1 MEKGKGTLI
10 RNFKVQPEGI
20 IETSARG
27 VEVLKT
33 PQLNKGVAFTSEER
47 RELGLRGLLPTT
59 VLTIEQQLERAYQQF
74 SSQSTDVL
82 KNVYLSALRDRNE
95 VLFYRLVSE
104 HLSEMLPIIYTPTVG
119 QTIEHYSHLYRRP
132 VGVYLSIDDPDSIE
146 EAFTNF
152 GAYADEIDLIVATD
166 GERILG
172 IGDWGVGGIDIALGK
187 LTVYTV
193 AGGVDPRRVIPVILD
208 VGTNR
213 EELLNDPLYVGIRH
227 PRIHGEQYDA
237 FIDTY
242 VRTASK
248 MFPNALLHW
257 EDFAQ
262 PNARPILE
270 RYKHEICTFN
280 DDIQGTGAVSLA
292 VVLSAA
298 RASGIPLSEHRI
310 VVFGAGTAGIGVAEQ
325 IRDEMVRGG
334 LSQEE
339 ANSSFWGI
347 DRPGLLL
354 QTTEDLRDFQ
364 KPFARPVKEVEDWNK
379 DAEGKI
385 SILEVV
391 QRVHP
396 TILIGTSTVGGAFTE
411 EIVKAM
417 AAHTARPIILPLS
430 NPTDKS
436 EAKPADLIKWTD
448 GKALVATGSPFEP
461 VHYKGVT
468 YIIGQAN
475 NAFVFPGIGLGTI
488 VSRAERVT
496 DGMLVAAAKAVA
508 GMVDTSAPGASLIPK
523 IEDMRITSAAVA
535 IEVVKSAISEGVA
548 NSQINDVQQAV
559 HEAIWQPK
567 YRHVKAVQHFS

>member
-1 MEKGKGTLI
+1 M
-10 RNFKVQPEGI
+10 RNFTVHPKGI
-20 IETSARG
+20 IETSAKG
-27 VEVLKT
+27 AEVLKT

-47 RELGLRGLLPTT
+47 HELGLRGLLPPT
-59 VLTIEQQLERAYQQF
+59 VLTIQQQAERAYQQY
-74 SSQSTDVL
+74 SSQPSNVL

-119 QTIEHYSHLYRRP
+119 EAIEHYSQLYRRP

-146 EAFTNF
+146 EAFINF
-152 GAYADEIDLIVATD
+152 GAHANEIDIIVATD

-187 LTVYTV
+187 LAVYTV
-193 AGGVDPRRVIPVILD
+193 AGGIDPRRVIPVILD

-227 PRIHGEQYDA
+227 PRIHGKQYDT
-237 FIDTY
+237 FIDRY
-242 VRTASK
+242 VRIAQK
-248 MFPNALLHW
+248 IYPNALLHW

-270 RYKHEICTFN
+270 RYKDEICTIN
-280 DDIQGTGAVSLA
+280 DDIQGTGSVSLA
-292 VVLSAA
+292 VVLSAV
-298 RASGIPLSEHRI
+298 RASEKPLSEHRI

-334 LSQEE
+334 LSQKE
-339 ANSSFWGI
+339 ATSRFWAI

-354 QTTEDLRDFQ
+354 QSMEDLRDFQ
-364 KPFARPVKEVEDWNK
+364 KPFARPVEEVDDWNK

-385 SILEVV
+385 SLLEVV

-396 TILIGTSTVGGAFTE
+396 TILIGTSTVGGSFTK

-417 AAHTARPIILPLS
+417 AAHTDHPIILPLS
-430 NPTDKS
+430 NPTAKS
-436 EAKPADLIKWTD
+436 EAKPSDLIEWTD

-488 VSRAERVT
+488 VSKAERVT
-496 DGMLVAAAKAVA
+496 DSMLVAAAKAVA
-508 GMVDTSAPGASLIPK
+508 GMVDICAPGASLLPK
-523 IEDMRITSAAVA
+523 IEDLRITSAKVA
-535 IEVVKSAISEGVA
+535 IAVVKCAISEGVA
-548 NSQINDVQQAV
+548 KARIDDIEQAV
-559 HEAIWQPK
+559 HEAMWQPE
-567 YRHVKAVQHFS
+567 YGCIKAVKVK

>member
-1 MEKGKGTLI
+1 M
-10 RNFKVQPEGI
+10 RNFKVQPGGI
-20 IETSARG
+20 IETTARG
-27 VEVLKT
+27 TVVLKT

-47 RELGLRGLLPTT
+47 RELGLRGLLPPT
-59 VLTIEQQLERAYQQF
+59 VFTIEQQVERAYQQF

-104 HLSEMLPIIYTPTVG
+104 HLSEMLPIIYTPIVG
-119 QTIEHYSHLYRRP
+119 QAIEHYSHLYRRP
-132 VGVYLSIDDPDSIE
+132 VGLYLSIDDPDGIE

-152 GAYADEIDLIVATD
+152 GAHADEIDLIVTTD

-172 IGDWGVGGIDIALGK
+172 IGDWGIGGIDIALGK
-187 LTVYTV
+187 LAVYTV
-193 AGGVDPRRVIPVILD
+193 AGGIDPRRVIPVILD

-213 EELLNDPLYVGIRH
+213 EELLNDPLYVGNRH
-227 PRIHGEQYDA
+227 PRIQGEQYDA
-237 FIDTY
+237 FIETY
-242 VRTASK
+242 VRTARK

-270 RYKHEICTFN
+270 RYKNEICTFN
-280 DDIQGTGAVSLA
+280 DDIQGTGAISLS
-292 VVLSAA
+292 VVLSAV
-298 RASGIPLSEHRI
+298 RASGIPLSDQRI
-310 VVFGAGTAGIGVAEQ
+310 VIFGAGTAGIGVAEQ
-325 IRDEMVRGG
+325 IRDEMVSGG

-339 ANSSFWGI
+339 ANRRFWGI

-354 QTTEDLRDFQ
+354 QITEGLRDFQ
-364 KPFARPVKEVEDWNK
+364 KPFARPVKEVEGWNK

-385 SILEVV
+385 SFLEVV
-391 QRVHP
+391 KRVHP

-417 AAHTARPIILPLS
+417 VAHVALPTILPLS
-430 NPTDKS
+430 NPTTSS
-436 EAKPADLIKWTD
+436 EAIPSDLIEWTD
-448 GKALVATGSPFEP
+448 GKALIATGSPFEP
-461 VHYKGVT
+461 VNYKGVT

-488 VSRAERVT
+488 VSRAERIT

-508 GMVDTSAPGASLIPK
+508 GMVDIREPGASLLPK
-523 IEDMRITSAAVA
+523 IEDLRIGSALVA
-535 IEVVKSAISEGVA
+535 AEVVKAAISEGVA
-548 NSQINDVQQAV
+548 KIIPDNI
-559 HEAIWQPK
+559 E
-567 YRHVKAVQHFS
+567 KAVKEAMWIPSYRQIRTSNTFQQ

>member
-1 MEKGKGTLI
+1 M

-27 VEVLKT
+27 AEVLKT
-33 PQLNKGVAFTSEER
+33 PQLNKGLAFTSEER
-47 RELGLRGLLPTT
+47 RELCLRGLLPPT
-59 VLTIEQQLERAYQQF
+59 VLTIEQQAERAYQQF
-74 SSQSTDVL
+74 SNQPTDVL
-82 KNVYLSALRDRNE
+82 KNVYLAALRDRNE

-119 QTIEHYSHLYRRP
+119 QAIEHYSHLYRRP

-152 GAYADEIDLIVATD
+152 GAHADEIDLIVATD

-187 LTVYTV
+187 LAVYTV

-227 PRIHGEQYDA
+227 PRIHGEQYNA
-237 FIDTY
+237 FIDRY
-242 VRTASK
+242 VRTTRK

-270 RYKHEICTFN
+270 RYKDEICTFN

-292 VVLSAA
+292 VVLSAV

-325 IRDEMVRGG
+325 IRNEMVRGG
-334 LSQEE
+334 ISQEE
-339 ANSSFWGI
+339 ANSRFWGI

-379 DAEGKI
+379 DVKGKI
-385 SILEVV
+385 NFLEVV

-417 AAHTARPIILPLS
+417 AAHTDRPIILPLS

-436 EAKPADLIKWTD
+436 EAKPSDLIEWTD

-508 GMVDTSAPGASLIPK
+508 GMVDISAPGAPLLPK
-523 IEDMRITSAAVA
+523 IENLRITSAAVA
-535 IEVVKSAISEGVA
+535 IEVVKSAVSEGVA
-548 NSQINDVQQAV
+548 KAKINDIEQAV
-559 HEAIWQPK
+559 HEAIWQPE
-567 YRHVKAVQHFS
+567 YGRVKAVQHFS